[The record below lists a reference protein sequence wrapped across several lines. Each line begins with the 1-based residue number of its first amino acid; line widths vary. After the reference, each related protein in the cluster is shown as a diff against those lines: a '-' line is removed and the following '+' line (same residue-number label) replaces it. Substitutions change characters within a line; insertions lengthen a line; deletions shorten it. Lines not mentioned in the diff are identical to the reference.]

1 VRVADRLY
9 VTNQAGTTLVW
20 KVNPQQLEMLAE
32 NALDETCNASLA
44 VSNGELFLRTH
55 GNLYCIAEPAP

>member
-1 VRVADRLY
+1 
-9 VTNQAGTTLVW
+9 
-20 KVNPQQLEMLAE
+20 LAE